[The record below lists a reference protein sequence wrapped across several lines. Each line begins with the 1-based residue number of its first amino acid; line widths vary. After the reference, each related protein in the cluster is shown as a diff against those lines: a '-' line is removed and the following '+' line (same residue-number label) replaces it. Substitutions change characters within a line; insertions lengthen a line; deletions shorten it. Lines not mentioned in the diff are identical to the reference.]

1 VLNLKIIVL
10 LLLKFIEILEKFN
23 KSPIAKNMT
32 SDGNTIELKV
42 SYPYVKKL
50 KTFKCKASSQN
61 NETVQGIY
69 KVNVRQLPSNPKILS
84 HSLSFG
90 EILKT

>member
-1 VLNLKIIVL
+1 
-10 LLLKFIEILEKFN
+10 
-23 KSPIAKNMT
+23 MT

-42 SYPYVKKL
+42 NYPYVKRL

-90 EILKT
+90 EILKTCLNSIALN